1 MNWLL
6 ILGVVIVLTIIAF
19 ATHLLLTWFERRG
32 WVYYRTPDR
41 PQPRSLGI
49 LEEIYQPSV
58 SHVTDQE
65 IILDTIADQN
75 ESGDPENPDEPDQST
90 PPLP

>member
-6 ILGVVIVLTIIAF
+6 IIGVVAVLGIMAF
-19 ATHLLLTWFERRG
+19 AAHLLLTWFERRG
-32 WVYYRTPDR
+32 WVYYRTPNR
-41 PQPRSLGI
+41 PRPRSLGI

-65 IILDTIADQN
+65 IILDTVADQT
-75 ESGDPENPDEPDQST
+75 ESGDPETPDERS
-90 PPLP
+90 